1 MGHYCR
7 RVIVPFPSHR
17 SATPTM
23 AGNLTK
29 FEIGQFKE
37 AFALFDTNKDGTLE
51 PSEVKFVMSA
61 LGQECTDQEI
71 KDIIDVA
78 DELGTGRIDFPSF
91 LKQFQHEDNED
102 PLEMLEEAF
111 HLVGGGNDIT
121 ESSVKEFLKSVGQSI
136 IDVEAEEIIKV
147 LDKDG
152 DGKVGLEDF
161 KKIWTKK

>member
-1 MGHYCR
+1 
-7 RVIVPFPSHR
+7 
-17 SATPTM
+17 M

-29 FEIGQFKE
+29 FEVAQFKE

-51 PSEVKFVMSA
+51 PEELKFVMSA
-61 LGQECTDQEI
+61 LGQECTDDEI

-91 LKQFQHEDNED
+91 LKQFQHSDNEN

-111 HLVGGGNDIT
+111 QLVGKGQDIT
-121 ESSVKEFLKSVGQSI
+121 EASVKAFLASVGQSI
-136 IDVEAEEIIKV
+136 IDVEAEEIIKN
-147 LDKDG
+147 LDLDG

-161 KKIWTKK
+161 KTIWIKQ